1 MNFTMISSA
10 NRVRKSSPFFFVWL
24 PVALSF
30 FVIVAYVIYTP
41 QFVSYLQFPEIVS
54 RSLRESSDLKVH
66 DLPVYFINLD
76 ADSSRRSYIKEQLKA
91 KGFTDI
97 NHVSAWTPSDVSS
110 RVQLGVTS
118 VQNMLKQNDKEIA
131 CIASHLYAIYQAVTD
146 ITNDSPYA
154 LIMEDDIRFEFDI
167 NWEDMIAAAP
177 SDFGILQLT
186 SSNSEKVGALWK
198 EYLEEIKKP
207 ASSLRGSSNPQWVHR
222 NWDSMLWSTQAYLIR
237 KDAVRSLIEPIIKL
251 NPSDHKY
258 HMHIPKPPHGFVC
271 GSASVCILPFRIVAD
286 IYLYSYFAPSYMT
299 RIPMFNGIIKNTQEI
314 KETSQIQ
321 EESKVEQHLKKFQ
334 ETDVLIHELKANY
347 ESLLP
352 AYLQL

>member
-1 MNFTMISSA
+1 MISSA
-10 NRVRKSSPFFFVWL
+10 NRVRKSPSSPFYYVWL
-24 PVALSF
+24 PALLA
-30 FVIVAYVIYTP
+30 FVVLGVYVIYTP
-41 QFVSYLQFPEIVS
+41 QLIRYLEFPEIVS
-54 RSLRESSDLKVH
+54 RSLRESNDLKVH

-76 ADSSRRSYIKEQLKA
+76 ADIDRRAYIKDQLKA

-118 VQNMLKQNDKEIA
+118 IQNMLKQNDKEIA

-146 ITNDSPYA
+146 STNDSPYA
-154 LIMEDDIRFEFDI
+154 LILEDDIRFEFDI
-167 NWEDMIAAAP
+167 NWKDMIASAP

-198 EYLEEIKKP
+198 EYVDEVKKST
-207 ASSLRGSSNPQWVHR
+207 ASLRGSTNPQWIHR

-237 KDAVRSLIEPIIKL
+237 KDAVRSLIEPIMKL

-258 HMHIPKPPHGFVC
+258 HMFIPKPNGFIC
-271 GSASVCILPFRIVAD
+271 GSTSTCILPFRIVAD
-286 IYLYSYFAPSYMT
+286 IYLYSYFSPSYMT

-321 EESKVEQHLKKFQ
+321 DESKVEQHMKKFQ
-334 ETDVLIHELKANY
+334 ETDSLINEIKSNY